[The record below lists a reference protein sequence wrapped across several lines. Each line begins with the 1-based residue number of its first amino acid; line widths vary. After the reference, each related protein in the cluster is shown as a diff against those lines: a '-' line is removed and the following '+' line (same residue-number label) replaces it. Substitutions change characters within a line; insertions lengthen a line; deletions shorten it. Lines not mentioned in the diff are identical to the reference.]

1 MKETELDHQ
10 RFAEEEGG
18 SSGEGSAGEANAG
31 TESEP
36 VVPVP
41 EELLR
46 EKQEKDEAAAPPPE
60 GPPAEPEPEPVSI
73 EPEPEQEPD
82 AGGGPSV
89 EERIAA
95 LEEALQKQ
103 NELLLRREQDIVMR
117 QHFSTLEQQGEAM
130 KDRFPA
136 FDLKAELADPMFVKL
151 TSPMV
156 GLSVEDAYYALHHG
170 EITAA
175 GAQAA
180 AELLG
185 NSVKAGKAMPAEN
198 GGIQRSAPEGFKP
211 LAELSP
217 EGRKLKMDLIRSGKL
232 RFD

>member
-1 MKETELDHQ
+1 MLRTVKKGLAFVLALVLTLSL
-10 RFAEEEGG
+10 AGCSKYVVVSKEEEHP
-18 SSGEGSAGEANAG
+18 
-31 TESEP
+31 TP
-36 VVPVP
+36 V
-41 EELLR
+41 L
-46 EKQEKDEAAAPPPE
+46 QEMPIV
-60 GPPAEPEPEPVSI
+60 EPEPEPVSI

-82 AGGGPSV
+82 AGGGLSV

-103 NELLLRREQDIVMR
+103 NELLLRQEQEIVMR

-130 KDRFPA
+130 KEQFPA

-156 GLSVEDAYYALHHG
+156 GLSVEDAYYALHH
-170 EITAA
+170 EQITAA

-180 AELLG
+180 AEMLG
-185 NSVKAGKAMPAEN
+185 NSVKAGKAMPLEN

-217 EGRKLKMDLIRSGKL
+217 EERKFRMDLIRSGKL